1 MQQQG
6 MQQPIQGNMIQQQQ
20 QQQQPQQQQ
29 TQHIIVNNFGQQIS
43 QQGVARQAIIVP
55 KV

>member
-6 MQQPIQGNMIQQQQ
+6 MQQPVQGNMIQQQQ
-20 QQQQPQQQQ
+20 QQPQQQQ
-29 TQHIIVNNFGQQIS
+29 PQHIIVNNFGQQIS

>member
-20 QQQQPQQQQ
+20 QQPQQQQ
-29 TQHIIVNNFGQQIS
+29 PQHIIVNNFGQQIS

>member
-6 MQQPIQGNMIQQQQ
+6 MQQPIQGNMIQQ